1 MLDPRNLNLT
11 DDPLR
16 NIEMMAPYLS
26 KLDQIKT
33 ACFIAG
39 LKSGERDP
47 DPDWEPELEKKTG

>member
-1 MLDPRNLNLT
+1 MLNLENLSLT

-16 NIEMMAPYLS
+16 NIKMMAPYLS

-47 DPDWEPELEKKTG
+47 DLDPEQEKKTG

>member
-16 NIEMMAPYLS
+16 NIKMMAPYLS

-47 DPDWEPELEKKTG
+47 VPNRDPELEKQTG